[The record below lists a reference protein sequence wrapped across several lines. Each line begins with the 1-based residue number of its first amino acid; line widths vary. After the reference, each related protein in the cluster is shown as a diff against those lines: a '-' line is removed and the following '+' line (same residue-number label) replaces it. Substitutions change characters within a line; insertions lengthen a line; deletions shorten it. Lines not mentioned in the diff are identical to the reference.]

1 VAVDGAFDWL
11 DIHGWDV
18 TIHEYAVFGCIDK
31 LDRDIHK
38 REYSHEILE
47 QVDTKIYQI
56 CSSNLDGVAA
66 ADVATIINKYKQPSN
81 NFIY

>member
-1 VAVDGAFDWL
+1 MT
-11 DIHGWDV
+11 IHGY
-18 TIHEYAVFGCIDK
+18 TVFGYMNE
-31 LDRDIHK
+31 LETDIHK